1 MGRALPKQKKLAPI
15 TPGETIFED
24 FLKPL
29 KMNAHQLALAL
40 RVPANRIAAIIEG
53 KRAISADTA
62 LRLARYFEMTPR
74 FWINLQAQ
82 YELRKAELELSEK
95 IEREVRPREKSV
107 A

>member
-1 MGRALPKQKKLAPI
+1 MLRVKKLPSI
-15 TPGETIFED
+15 PPGEIILED

-62 LRLARYFEMTPR
+62 LRRARYFQMTPR

-82 YELRKAELELSEK
+82 YELRKAEIELSEK
-95 IEREVRPREKSV
+95 IEREVRPREKS
-107 A
+107 AA